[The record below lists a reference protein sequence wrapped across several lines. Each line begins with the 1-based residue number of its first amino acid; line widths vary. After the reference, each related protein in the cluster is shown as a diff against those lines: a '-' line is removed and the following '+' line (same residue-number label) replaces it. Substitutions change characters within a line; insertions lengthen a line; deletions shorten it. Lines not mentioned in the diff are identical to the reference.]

1 MTFGNFGKFVD
12 NMIILLK
19 KLLEV
24 AISNE
29 ADFTELLSN
38 ICKAAS
44 LKKKLPLS
52 ND

>member
-12 NMIILLK
+12 NMIILL